1 MSRCKA
7 CDVILEGAELTK
19 VDSNKKYIELCT
31 YCYTVSIAAHWELD
45 NMEAI
50 PEIVT
55 ITQDE
60 ILQLQDTYDSIYF
73 SITKDY

>member
-7 CDVILEGAELTK
+7 CDVILDGSELSK
-19 VDSNKKYIELCT
+19 VDSRGMYIDLCT
-31 YCYTVSIAAHWELD
+31 YCYSVSISAHWELD
-45 NMEAI
+45 NMDEI

-60 ILQLQDTYDSIYF
+60 ILQLQDVYDNIYF